1 MTYSS
6 VIKVYSLSLSTKF
19 VKLCLKTNCLR
30 RFLLIGSLA
39 IAVSYVGYYLFSDSI
54 IQDKTSNSLSQ
65 NHRLHVYLGNI
76 DNDPY
81 IKSMREKFPL
91 KMISNLSKLINAT
104 NPKYA
109 LTINSSYLI
118 ENPNLCKRALN
129 FSVLVIVNSA
139 TDNFERRQAIRATWT
154 NDSYYHHLGKVKV
167 MFLLGK
173 PLNNIVQEMIKR
185 ESEAYADILQGDFV
199 DTYFNLTHKGV
210 MSFKWIQESCRNP
223 KHILKVD
230 DDILVNMFLY
240 FEHIQN
246 TPKVRDA
253 NVYCHY
259 GTSPVVRKQSIKW
272 YISDN
277 HFRGVKYYLNFC
289 RGKFVSMTNDIIPSL
304 YLSASKTPFF
314 KLDDVL
320 LYGYVMHNIP
330 SLKYETLAWN
340 EMQEDNGNAIK
351 CFETLKD
358 KCQLVIMQASGIH
371 EMSETWSTVLKYF
384 KK

>member
-1 MTYSS
+1 MTFSS
-6 VIKVYSLSLSTKF
+6 LIKIHSLSVQTKF
-19 VKLCLKTNCLR
+19 VKPRLKLNCLWR
-30 RFLLIGSLA
+30 LLLIGSLT
-39 IAVSYVGYYLFSDSI
+39 IAVPNIGYYLFSDSI
-54 IQDKTSNSLSQ
+54 MQNKTSNALSQ
-65 NHRLHVYLGNI
+65 NDRLHGYPGNI

-91 KMISNLSKLINAT
+91 KMISYLSRLINAT

-129 FSVLVIVNSA
+129 LSVLVVVNSA
-139 TDNFERRQAIRATWT
+139 TGNFERRQAIRATWT
-154 NDSYYHHLGKVKV
+154 NDSFYHHLGKVKV

-173 PLNNIVQEMIKR
+173 RLNNITQEMIKK
-185 ESEAYADILQGDFV
+185 EFEAYADILQGDFV
-199 DTYFNLTHKGV
+199 DTYYNLTHKGV
-210 MSFKWIQESCRNP
+210 MCFKWIQENCQNP

-240 FEHIQN
+240 FEHIQK
-246 TPKVRDA
+246 TPKIRDA

-259 GTSPVVRKQSIKW
+259 STTEIVRRQSSKW

-277 HFRGVKYYLNFC
+277 HFRGVQYYLNFC
-289 RGKFVSMTNDIIPSL
+289 RGKFVSMTNNIIPSL
-304 YLSASKTPFF
+304 FLSASKTPFF

-330 SLKYETLAWN
+330 SLKYETFAWK
-340 EMQEDNGNAIK
+340 EMQEDNRNAIQ
-351 CFETLKD
+351 CYETLKD
-358 KCQLVIMQASGIH
+358 KCQLVIMQASGIN
-371 EMSETWSTVLKYF
+371 EMSETWSTLLKYF